1 MISVI
6 ITVLNGE
13 EYIKFAIE
21 SILSQSYE
29 KFELIIVND
38 GSVDRTDEFISSY
51 DDKRIKYI
59 KNETNQGQSYSR
71 NLAIKM
77 SKGKYIAIMDA
88 DDIAHPE
95 RLEAQLVYLENH
107 PEISFCC
114 SYADIID
121 DNNLSTGQK
130 KLPLDEGSLRL
141 KLLFECPIIHP
152 TVMWRKSDFID
163 NNLWYDEF
171 FVYAQDYDLWSR
183 ATEKLRLGVIPQSLL
198 KFRFHHSKSIS
209 SSKKGVQIKYAK
221 IISEKNLSRVSSI
234 APFFSRYDCFIC
246 KIMLYRTIIKS
257 DYMSGMKELKINYF
271 RRCLF
276 DGKNLPYKVKKML
289 RKLLLN

>member
-1 MISVI
+1 MVSVVM
-6 ITVLNGE
+6 TVLNGE
-13 EYIKFAIE
+13 QYIKLAIE
-21 SILSQSYE
+21 SILSQTY
-29 KFELIIVND
+29 KNFELIIVND
-38 GSVDRTDEFISSY
+38 GSTDSTDRIIGTFNDA
-51 DDKRIKYI
+51 RIRYI
-59 KNETNQGQSYSR
+59 KNETNLGQSYSR
-71 NLAIKM
+71 NFAIKI
-77 SKGKYIAIMDA
+77 SKGIYIAIMDA

-95 RLEAQLVYLENH
+95 RLETQLVYLENH

-121 DNNLSTGQK
+121 DNNLITGQK

-183 ATEKLRLGVIPQSLL
+183 ATEKLRLGVVPQSLL

-221 IISEKNLSRVSSI
+221 IISEKNLSRVSLI
-234 APFFSRYDCFIC
+234 ASFFSRYDCLIC

-257 DYMSGMKELKINYF
+257 DYMSDMKELKINYF
-271 RRCLF
+271 RSCLF
-276 DGKNLPYKVKKML
+276 DGKNLPYKVKEML